1 MKLNKMNI
9 EFSDIELRALV
20 RALAYI
26 RFESK
31 EYEARYLAG
40 SPFIGEIH
48 KRVSDATAE
57 YYKSKNM
64 PFPDEWPAI
73 ESINGYLDV
82 IKIRIKDTDNWKE
95 LEPEHR
101 DSFLKTLVYP
111 YKISGDT
118 FAELIRF
125 GDETHSVKS

>member
-1 MKLNKMNI
+1 MNI
-9 EFSDIELRALV
+9 EFSDTELRALV

-40 SPFIGEIH
+40 SPFIAEIY
-48 KRVSDATAE
+48 KRVVEATAE
-57 YYKSKNM
+57 YYKSKNI
-64 PFPDEWPAI
+64 PFIDINNWPMIDNA
-73 ESINGYLDV
+73 SLNV
-82 IKIRIKDTDNWKE
+82 IKIRIKDTYNWKA
-95 LEPEHR
+95 LEPEQR